1 MAQALP
7 DRVEKLFRM
16 FKMAV
21 ESERQAQA
29 MYKDAIGLCTDEV
42 TRTALEGL
50 YADEVRH
57 EGEIVERYNALRQQ
71 YDLEA

>member
-1 MAQALP
+1 MAQVLP
-7 DRVEKLFRM
+7 ERVEKLFKM

-29 MYKDAIGLCTDEV
+29 MYKEALSLCTDEV
-42 TRTALEGL
+42 TRAALEGL
-50 YADEVRH
+50 WADEVRH
-57 EGEIVERYNALRQQ
+57 EKEIVERYNALRRQ